1 MGSFLSPSI
10 SQHPAYPTI
19 LSRLQSGAKLLDIG
33 CYTGTD
39 LRRLAMDGAPT
50 ANLYGSDIVN
60 HWDLGYELFHDAD
73 KFHAHYLESD
83 LLYPSKALRRLQGEI
98 DVVSLCMC
106 FTSGIGT
113 RKSSHASRLRSL

>member
-1 MGSFLSPSI
+1 
-10 SQHPAYPTI
+10 
-19 LSRLQSGAKLLDIG
+19 
-33 CYTGTD
+33 
-39 LRRLAMDGAPT
+39 MDGAPT